1 MRPHRVARRTKAR
14 VVCESRSG
22 GGPVARI
29 LRVEH
34 EISRWCQSLDT
45 HHLSP
50 PTFDK
55 GRPTIW
61 NCVLFVRRILDRSSI
76 DKSRLED
83 HPASILYVFF
93 T

>member
-1 MRPHRVARRTKAR
+1 MRPHRVARRTKGR

-45 HHLSP
+45 MLVHGFTLVVCPVITARISP
-50 PTFDK
+50 LVDDGATKFPPPPFI
-55 GRPTIW
+55 P
-61 NCVLFVRRILDRSSI
+61 S
-76 DKSRLED
+76 
-83 HPASILYVFF
+83 YV
-93 T
+93 